1 MALTGRSLRELRK
14 EELRALPLDRLSSP
28 RRDLAERDRRILSGA
43 PWGLL
48 AAWVAFIAIAV
59 AIEPAPTRPEAA
71 EPLWSGLWAI
81 AMMGTLV
88 ATGVGLAR
96 RERSGFVASAFA
108 GGVALFGAVMCP
120 VSGHHAV
127 GAWWF
132 VQMAGFAALGA
143 VSLAG
148 LRLFRSVP

>member
-1 MALTGRSLRELRK
+1 MALTGRRLRELRK
-14 EELRALPLDRLSSP
+14 EELRVLSLDRLFGPEPAS
-28 RRDLAERDRRILSGA
+28 AERGGRIASGG

-48 AAWVAFIAIAV
+48 AAWVAVIALAI

-96 RERSGFVASAFA
+96 RERSGFLASAVA
-108 GGVALFGAVMCP
+108 GGVALFGSVMCP
-120 VSGHHAV
+120 VSGHHSV

-132 VQMAGFAALGA
+132 VQMAGFAALG
-143 VSLAG
+143 VLSLAG
-148 LRLFRSVP
+148 LRLSRSHA

>member
-1 MALTGRSLRELRK
+1 MALTGRRLRELRK
-14 EELRALPLDRLSSP
+14 EELRALPLDRLSGPGPDSV
-28 RRDLAERDRRILSGA
+28 ERDRRMASGA
-43 PWGLL
+43 PWALL
-48 AAWVAFIAIAV
+48 AGWVAFIALAV

-71 EPLWSGLWAI
+71 QPLWPGLWGI
-81 AMMGTLV
+81 ALMGALV

-96 RERSGFVASAFA
+96 RERSGFVASAVA

-143 VSLAG
+143 LSLAG
-148 LRLFRSVP
+148 LRLPRTKP

>member
-1 MALTGRSLRELRK
+1 MALTGRRLRELRK
-14 EELRALPLDRLSSP
+14 EELRAVPLDLAGP
-28 RRDLAERDRRILSGA
+28 RRDFAERGGRMAGWA

-48 AAWVAFIAIAV
+48 TAWVAFIALAI
-59 AIEPAPTRPEAA
+59 AIEPAPTRPEA
-71 EPLWSGLWAI
+71 ESLWSGLWAM

-96 RERSGFVASAFA
+96 RERSGFVLSAVA

-143 VSLAG
+143 ISVAG